1 MPARPE
7 SSQWP
12 ALQRD
17 GLTANFS
24 PQYDRGMKT
33 TPITTADLNR
43 SVVAVPPF
51 ARHPDLSPNWAANSA
66 LIAHLQEGGV
76 RSLMYGGNA
85 NFYHIAPSEYGKVL
99 DFLAETAGADTWVL
113 PSAGPDYGKL
123 LDQAAILKS
132 RQFPTAML
140 LPMTFP
146 FTDDGLAA
154 AIRRFTDILDKPAV
168 VYIKSDNYIRPDT
181 LARLFEEQ
189 RVAAVKY
196 AVVRDNPS
204 DDAYLRALTK
214 EVGTQRLVSGIG
226 ERPAIV
232 HLRDFGLTGF
242 TSGSVCVAPRGSMRL
257 LQLLREQRWEEAE
270 TIRSQYLPLED
281 CRDQISPI
289 RVLHDAVTLAGIA
302 DMGPMLPMLSV
313 LDPKSRERVAP
324 VARKLL
330 EIDRS
335 R

>member
-1 MPARPE
+1 
-7 SSQWP
+7 
-12 ALQRD
+12 
-17 GLTANFS
+17 
-24 PQYDRGMKT
+24 MKT
-33 TPITTADLNR
+33 TPVTSADLSR

-51 ARHPDLSPNWAANSA
+51 ARHADFRPNWAANA
-66 LIAHLQEGGV
+66 TLIAHLQDGGV

-85 NFYHIAPSEYGKVL
+85 NFYHIAPSEYAAVL
-99 DFLAETAGADTWVL
+99 DFLAETAGEDTWVL
-113 PSAGPDYGKL
+113 PSAGPDFGKL
-123 LDQAAILKS
+123 IDQAAILKS
-132 RQFPTAML
+132 RRFPTAML

-146 FTDDGLAA
+146 FTDEGLAA

-181 LARLFEEQ
+181 LAKLFEEE

-204 DDAYLRALTK
+204 DDAYLRTLTK
-214 EVGTQRLVSGIG
+214 AIGTERLVSGIG

-242 TSGSVCVAPRGSMRL
+242 TSGSVCVAPRGSMRML
-257 LQLLREQRWEEAE
+257 ELLRDERWEEAE
-270 TIRSQYLPLED
+270 KIREQYLPLED

-313 LDPKSRERVAP
+313 LDQKSRDRVAP
-324 VARKLL
+324 VAGRLL
-330 EIDRS
+330 EIDQS